1 MTSIVCVSCLSSE
14 LRQSSP
20 HYPLAK
26 IPIARKDSM
35 ADKTCGE
42 STGELTAYAEM
53 PVSEK
58 SVVHLLQ
65 WNKDLQQRPENTK
78 LTAQIR

>member
-1 MTSIVCVSCLSSE
+1 
-14 LRQSSP
+14 
-20 HYPLAK
+20 
-26 IPIARKDSM
+26 M

-58 SVVHLLQ
+58 SVVHLNELE
-65 WNKDLQQRPENTK
+65 QRLATEAGKHETGGSDPVNQE
-78 LTAQIR
+78 